1 MILIS
6 LFTSVVCMKLLD
18 AGGCTTVI
26 DCISRN
32 VPIIINRHES
42 LIEFLGK
49 DYPLFY
55 DDESQLQGLL
65 TE

>member
-1 MILIS
+1 
-6 LFTSVVCMKLLD
+6 MKLLD